1 MTVRPALADVG
12 IGKDGSKRTLIV
24 DVEGNMLA
32 LVSGIIHKTRIKI
45 TVITHQ
51 QTLIEILFIHFPLSD
66 STGKRS
72 LQTGGEEIAHAELR
86 SNLCLAGILFRSHQL
101 IIIIIR
107 CKGDGHLETDM
118 PATLVILSLR
128 RCIGTEE
135 GHAQLIAHITQGIGY
150 SLQMTLHRS
159 AQYLQAY
166 LHHYGKRLEEKAER
180 SIGMTEECCRTNTLI
195 SRLLR
200 IINCQRVRIH
210 HISIIRVKG
219 IGSLTTPMQQLQLV

>member
-1 MTVRPALADVG
+1 
-12 IGKDGSKRTLIV
+12 
-24 DVEGNMLA
+24 
-32 LVSGIIHKTRIKI
+32 
-45 TVITHQ
+45 
-51 QTLIEILFIHFPLSD
+51 
-66 STGKRS
+66 
-72 LQTGGEEIAHAELR
+72 
-86 SNLCLAGILFRSHQL
+86 
-101 IIIIIR
+101 
-107 CKGDGHLETDM
+107 M
-118 PATLVILSLR
+118 PATLVKLSFR

-135 GHAQLIAHITQGIGY
+135 GHAYLIAHIAQGIGY

-166 LHHYGKRLEEKAER
+166 LHHHGKRLEEKAER

-219 IGSLTTPMQQLQLV
+219 IGSLATPLQQFQLVRYFIFRHLDLLMVRIRAVNIHHDIIPGQVGGKLISYVRLFAIRSQRKVGNQSVLLLLSLFILYIING